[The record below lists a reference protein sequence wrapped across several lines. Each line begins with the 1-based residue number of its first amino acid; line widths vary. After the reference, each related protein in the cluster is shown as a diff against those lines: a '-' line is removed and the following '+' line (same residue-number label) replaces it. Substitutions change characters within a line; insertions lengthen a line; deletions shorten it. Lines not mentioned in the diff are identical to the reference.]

1 MGEGFPKDP
10 NSIVVTGVDLGE
22 TDDRLIEFVDP
33 KNVFRVFF
41 DGRHNR
47 FRKGQDEVEEN
58 VPLLVFRQKGE
69 VDFVWQGWVFVS
81 WYRLEE

>member
-10 NSIVVTGVDLGE
+10 NSIVVSGVDLGE
-22 TDDRLIEFVDP
+22 TDDRLAKLVDP

-41 DGRHNR
+41 DGRLNC
-47 FRKGQDEVEEN
+47 FREGQDEIEEN

-69 VDFVWQGWVFVS
+69 VDFVWQGWVFVT
-81 WYRLEE
+81 